1 MKKWRACSGWV
12 GAGAVLCLI
21 GCSGTDSPERIA
33 EREEL
38 RALVARLERRIG
50 ELQAEVDTMRA
61 ERTTELKATVQDML
75 RAELDAMIETTVVA
89 RVEQKLGD
97 KAQVDRLV
105 RNTVM
110 DTLAAVEAQKR
121 AEEEARR
128 EQERLEREQR
138 RAQFEEERFNRLAQE
153 LNLNETQK
161 EQMRAVTQAI
171 RGDIEAIVAQF
182 RESGQMLEPNT
193 IRQTAQELK
202 TKYEALLAQLL
213 TPQQIEAYRNQPFN
227 VLRMLDAMASGQ
239 GGPGFFLRRGG
250 PAEDGDRRRGP
261 PR

>member
-1 MKKWRACSGWV
+1 MNKRATVGVWMGTVTAAWLSGC
-12 GAGAVLCLI
+12 AG
-21 GCSGTDSPERIA
+21 SESPEAMA

-38 RALVARLERRIG
+38 RAMTAKLERRIS
-50 ELQAEVDTMRA
+50 ELQTEIETMRA

-75 RAELDAMIETTVVA
+75 RAELDAMIQTTVVA

-105 RNTVM
+105 RDTVM

-138 RAQFEEERFNRLAQE
+138 RAQFEEERWNRAAQE
-153 LNLNETQK
+153 LGLNEAQK
-161 EQMRAVTQAI
+161 EQMRAVNQAI
-171 RGDIEAIVAQF
+171 RGEIDALVAQF
-182 RESGQMLEPNT
+182 RDSGQMPDLNS
-193 IRQTAQELK
+193 IRQSAQQLK
-202 TKYEALLAQLL
+202 SKYEGALAQVL
-213 TPQQIEAYRNQPFN
+213 TPEQIAAYRNQPFSL
-227 VLRMLDAMASGQ
+227 LRMLDAMSGGE
-239 GGPGFFLRRGG
+239 GGPGFFMRRGG
-250 PAEDGDRRRGP
+250 GDDGDRRRGP